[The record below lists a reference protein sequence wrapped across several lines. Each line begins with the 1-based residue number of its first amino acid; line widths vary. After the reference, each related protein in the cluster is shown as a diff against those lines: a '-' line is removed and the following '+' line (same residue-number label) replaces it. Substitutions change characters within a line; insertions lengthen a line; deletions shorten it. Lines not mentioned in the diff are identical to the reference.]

1 MQKGETDNMCGIV
14 GYVGKNNCVRVLID
28 GLEKLEYRGYDSAG
42 IAYFNQGKI
51 NIFKESEKLEN
62 LKNELDLSIGSNI
75 GIGHTRWATHGTA
88 KKENSHPHQVGKFT
102 IVHNGIIENYVD
114 IKCDLEKKGYVFNS
128 DTDTEVLCAL
138 LDYLYKSDK
147 NVLNVIIKASEMVKG
162 SYAVGV
168 LCDDEKDKIYVMKN
182 KSPLIIGVGKDE
194 NFIASDVPA
203 ILDKTDN
210 YISLEDGDYGVI
222 TKDKIKVYNDKKLRN
237 YEVEKFEFGADL
249 IDKKGYS
256 HYMLKEIHEQPDV
269 FKKTVNEYVNTNL
282 DGLIKKMPDFTK
294 YNKIRIVA
302 CGSATHAALVG
313 KQMLEEYG
321 NVKTDV
327 ETASEFRYSKP
338 FLSKDELVIVI
349 SQSGETADTLE
360 ALKLAK
366 DNGNDTLGIINA
378 KGSSIAR
385 SADMVL
391 YTQAGKE
398 IAVATTKAYSAQVA
412 MLSLIA
418 LNLSYRKDLIS
429 SSEIKE
435 ILNSVRTLPSQMEEL
450 LGNDEKYKEI
460 AEKLAPHN
468 DIFFIGRKVDYA
480 LAQEGSLKL
489 KEISY
494 THSDA
499 YAAGELKH
507 GTISLI
513 EPGTPVI
520 AIVTDDFVAP
530 KTVSNMIE
538 VKSRGA
544 NVLYITNKTDDL
556 KDGLYDERLV
566 IPRTH
571 KLFSPLLT
579 IIPLQMIAYEVAKIK
594 GCNIDKPKN
603 LAKSVT
609 VE

>member
-1 MQKGETDNMCGIV
+1 MCGIV

-42 IAYFNQGKI
+42 IAYFNDDKI
-51 NIFKESEKLEN
+51 NILKESGKLEN
-62 LKNELDLSIGSNI
+62 LKKGLDLSVDSNI
-75 GIGHTRWATHGTA
+75 GIGHTRWATHGKA

-114 IKCDLEKKGYVFNS
+114 IKKDLEKKGYVFNS

-147 NVLNVIIKASEMVKG
+147 NVLNVIIKASKIVKG
-162 SYAVGV
+162 SYAVGI
-168 LCDDEKDKIYVMKN
+168 LFNDEKDKIYVMKN

-222 TKDKIKVYNDKKLRN
+222 AKDEIKIYNNKKLRN
-237 YEVEKFEFGADL
+237 YDVEKFEFGADL

-269 FKKTVNEYVNTNL
+269 FKKTVKDYVNNDL
-282 DGLIKKMPDFTK
+282 DGLIKNMPDFTK

-366 DNGNDTLGIINA
+366 ENGNDTLGIINA

-391 YTQAGKE
+391 YTKAGKE

-418 LNLSYRKDLIS
+418 LNLSYKKDLIS
-429 SSEIKE
+429 SDEIKK
-435 ILNSVRTLPSQMEEL
+435 ILASIRTLPSQMQEL
-450 LGNDEKYKEI
+450 LNNKDKYKEI
-460 AEKLAPHN
+460 AEKLASHN

-494 THSDA
+494 THSEA

-520 AIVTDDFVAP
+520 SIVTDDYIAP
-530 KTVSNMIE
+530 KTISNMIE

-544 NVLYITNKTDDL
+544 EVIYITNKTDDL
-556 KDGLYDERLV
+556 KDGLYDERLI

-594 GCNIDKPKN
+594 GCDIDKPKN